1 MQEAALVRA
10 EVARAGGELV
20 EALVMARARQRARI
34 ASAPA
39 KLGWKASQ
47 RLWPRGVSFEAMAS
61 IMEEGATSAGV
72 ARDIEIVFGRE
83 APRPAIEHEEA
94 LAEIMRVAGL
104 VMREARRAEEQV
116 EVAKRIEVAEVGAV
130 RGDAPE
136 VRGQPVPAAQGQG
149 RVHRRQAAARHGRH
163 SSHGPAYLGLLADRV
178 GRVAKRPRRQRH
190 QAGQVGAVGLEG
202 LAGHVRGSAEARPR
216 LEELEEGP

>member
-20 EALVMARARQRARI
+20 EAIVMARARQRARV
-34 ASAPA
+34 AAAPA

-72 ARDIEIVFGRE
+72 VRDIEIVFGRE

-104 VMREARRAEEQV
+104 VMREARRAEEQAGLEAGSVV
-116 EVAKRIEVAEVGAV
+116 ERFTRLQERRGLSSNNRNHKLERTCRALAKRLRANTRLA
-130 RGDAPE
+130 R
-136 VRGQPVPAAQGQG
+136 
-149 RVHRRQAAARHGRH
+149 AARE
-163 SSHGPAYLGLLADRV
+163 A
-178 GRVAKRPRRQRH
+178 
-190 QAGQVGAVGLEG
+190 
-202 LAGHVRGSAEARPR
+202 LAGVS
-216 LEELEEGP
+216 L